1 MNELNFK
8 WSDNLERKN
17 PAAGLSET
25 FSAGAQYYF
34 LQVAKTLAKLLRK
47 NNFPLAGQTRQ
58 AKSWCLAL
66 KEIRVACT
74 VCKESLDGS
83 WFCSWAVDSAF
94 CLPVGEVKFFGK
106 IFCQNSNSS
115 SRMFWRKLDAE
126 HQMHCVSL
134 VFACCL
140 IFVGKNNIVFGPFQQ
155 LKVNRKQIWVKLTAS
170 RKCIWCVALCIWHLI
185 LCKIPCCDCNKIKI
199 MSRKVLIV
207 LAALCCKTRYKH
219 QPTFAILNWWL
230 YY

>member
-25 FSAGAQYYF
+25 FSTGAQYYF
-34 LQVAKTLAKLLRK
+34 LQAAKTLTKLLRK

-66 KEIRVACT
+66 KEIRVACM

-134 VFACCL
+134 VFACCS
-140 IFVGKNNIVFGPFQQ
+140 IFVGKNNI
-155 LKVNRKQIWVKLTAS
+155 LYL
-170 RKCIWCVALCIWHLI
+170 ALS
-185 LCKIPCCDCNKIKI
+185 N
-199 MSRKVLIV
+199 
-207 LAALCCKTRYKH
+207 
-219 QPTFAILNWWL
+219 N
-230 YY
+230 